1 MLTRNTVS
9 PERLPASTPDRT
21 LSGLISAEDLQSL
34 TEIYAFI
41 RRTGRALLISLDDA
55 RASISNG
62 YADGAPAYGWSWD
75 QDVDVDANGPTL
87 ANAWDSFVTQIGR
100 VPDRHAS

>member
-1 MLTRNTVS
+1 MLTRKTIS
-9 PERLPASTPDRT
+9 PERLPASTPDTT

-55 RASISNG
+55 RAAVSNG
-62 YADGAPAYGWSWD
+62 YAHGAPAYGWSWD
-75 QDVDVDANGPTL
+75 QDVDVEGNGPTL
-87 ANAWDSFVTQIGR
+87 TNAWESFVSQIGR
-100 VPDRHAS
+100 VPDRNAS